1 MDLLCSDS
9 LVRTSLETRTALETQ
24 FPDSEL
30 FSFDDLG
37 ISPRTSPATQPA
49 APPARTR
56 KEGKSKATI
65 SHAATDSGTGVEEG
79 GGRKKRTVWSIQ
91 ECIALAKAWISV
103 VEDPYVSSNQVI
115 DRMWYRISQ
124 SYLE

>member
-1 MDLLCSDS
+1 M
-9 LVRTSLETRTALETQ
+9 
-24 FPDSEL
+24 

-56 KEGKSKATI
+56 REGKSKAI
-65 SHAATDSGTGVEEG
+65 SSRAATDGGVGKEEG
-79 GGRKKRTVWSIQ
+79 SRKKRTVWNIQ

-115 DRMWYRISQ
+115 DRMRYRIS
-124 SYLE
+124 